1 MNKKTAFTLAEVLIT
16 IGIIGIVAAMTL
28 PAIIHKKQSVELE
41 TGFKKGYSVLQ
52 QVIAR
57 MTADEGQIINY
68 DNYPDRKFYD
78 IFKKYLSLY
87 VDCGFDGCVSAD
99 ITPEDGGMNLVSKY
113 KTYNKSR
120 YTTLEMFDE
129 GQAITTDGMLFLV
142 QNSSAR
148 ESKIMISIDIN
159 GMNKGPNIMGHDL
172 FTFQI
177 QHNGKLLPMG
187 TPGTTALFSMPC
199 DKTSNSQFNGAG
211 CAYRAFAE
219 KDYFKNLP

>member
-1 MNKKTAFTLAEVLIT
+1 MKIKAFTLAEVLIT
-16 IGIIGIVAAMTL
+16 LGIIGIVAAMTI
-28 PAIIHKKQSVELE
+28 PAIVHKKQSVELE

-52 QVIAR
+52 QVLER
-57 MTADEGQIINY
+57 MRYDEGQAINY
-68 DNYPDRKFYD
+68 DNYPNRKFFD

-87 VDCGFDGCVSAD
+87 VDCGFNGCVSAD
-99 ITPEDGGMNLVSKY
+99 ITPESGGLKLVSKY

-129 GQAITTDGMLFLV
+129 GQAITTDGMLFLI
-142 QNSSAR
+142 QNSTAR
-148 ESKIMISIDIN
+148 ESKIMISIDVN

-177 QHNGKLLPMG
+177 QHNGKLLPLG
-187 TPGTTALFSMPC
+187 TPGTTALFPMPC
-199 DKTSNSQFNGAG
+199 EINSNSQFNGAG